1 MTEGQPQVARVEP
14 GEVTPTLVTTLDTGA
29 LVSRI
34 EAGVVALTGPGAVT
48 SFQGLLTNDVELP
61 GDGSFVYGALL
72 TPKGMIVVDGWAARL
87 GATVSYTV
95 PAHGGGRERALAI
108 FTRSV
113 PPRLA
118 RVSDRTSEVAVYRL
132 AGPGALAV
140 AVAAGLEVPPAAGRV
155 LPRADGVE
163 TARATEGAP
172 FVLQVTVPAAAADL
186 LAARLEAA
194 GAVAA
199 GPATLELSRILAGWP
214 RLGAE
219 VDDRTI
225 PQEARLD
232 QIGGVSYTK
241 GCYTGQETVA
251 RLHFRGHVNRQIR
264 GLLFDPEPPAAPAD
278 GWSVVTYVDRDVGRV
293 TSLAFVPETG
303 VTDPAAWQAAARGV
317 RAIVHSAAIV
327 QRRASWEQYV
337 AVNVDGT
344 RLAVDAARTA
354 GARLI
359 HISSVAVYAGSAA
372 YPATPERRDENFP
385 FQPIAAPDF
394 YARSKRM
401 AEDVVREAASHRD
414 LEVAALRPT
423 VIYGERD
430 RLFTPRVLRAARL
443 RFVPRI
449 GPGTNRLSCVY
460 AGNVASAAVAALD
473 APLQGFRVYNVTS
486 DGPPALS
493 QREFF
498 AAFAAALGRRTW
510 SIPIPTP
517 LAGLVIGLFTARR
530 LARAAVSFASGDNPY
545 TDERIRGELG
555 WRPPTQARAA
565 IGRTVAWCLE
575 NEKPGH

>member
-1 MTEGQPQVARVEP
+1 MTEGPPQVARVEP
-14 GEVTPTLVTTLDTGA
+14 GDVTPTLVTALYTGA
-29 LVSRI
+29 LVSRV

-140 AVAAGLEVPPAAGRV
+140 GLEVPPAAGRV

-303 VTDPAAWQAAARGV
+303 VAGAGRWIGLALIRREVEPGSVV
-317 RAIVHSAAIV
+317 RAAGRDARV
-327 QRRASWEQYV
+327 
-337 AVNVDGT
+337 VD
-344 RLAVDAARTA
+344 L
-354 GARLI
+354 
-359 HISSVAVYAGSAA
+359 
-372 YPATPERRDENFP
+372 P
-385 FQPIAAPDF
+385 FAFPIAAP
-394 YARSKRM
+394 A
-401 AEDVVREAASHRD
+401 
-414 LEVAALRPT
+414 
-423 VIYGERD
+423 
-430 RLFTPRVLRAARL
+430 
-443 RFVPRI
+443 
-449 GPGTNRLSCVY
+449 
-460 AGNVASAAVAALD
+460 
-473 APLQGFRVYNVTS
+473 
-486 DGPPALS
+486 
-493 QREFF
+493 
-498 AAFAAALGRRTW
+498 
-510 SIPIPTP
+510 
-517 LAGLVIGLFTARR
+517 
-530 LARAAVSFASGDNPY
+530 
-545 TDERIRGELG
+545 
-555 WRPPTQARAA
+555 
-565 IGRTVAWCLE
+565 
-575 NEKPGH
+575 